1 MDDIIIYA
9 FALVSL
15 VAGALIGVFI
25 QRHVTTKRIGEANDL
40 ANRIVEEARKE
51 AQAQKKEILLQG
63 QNEIFSQKH
72 TFEMECKEQERAL
85 KNREK
90 KLQDISDRMEE
101 KMERITQKEHDIL
114 AQEKDQ
120 TQRERVLAEKETQV
134 EAKLDEQER
143 RLQEV
148 SGLTAEEAKTRLF
161 EEIEARTRHEAAK
174 MMRVIET
181 EARETADR
189 KAKEILACAIQRYAG
204 DYVGEQTVT
213 AVTLPSED
221 MKGRIMAVK
230 AVIFVLSKRLR
241 GWISSST
248 TPRKPSFFPPT
259 APSVVRWPAWLL
271 SALSRMAV
279 FIPPALRTWCT
290 SASRSWKCRSAKW
303 ANRPRSMPAYTA

>member
-1 MDDIIIYA
+1 MDDIVIYA

-15 VAGALIGVFI
+15 VAGALLGVCI
-25 QRHVTTKRIGEANDL
+25 QRHMTTKRIGEANDL
-40 ANRIVEEARKE
+40 ASRIVEEARKE

-72 TFEMECKEQERAL
+72 AFEMECKDQERAL

-114 AQEKDQ
+114 AQEKEQ

-161 EEIEARTRHEAAK
+161 EEIESRTRHEAAK

-181 EARETADR
+181 EAKETADR

-221 MKGRIMAVK
+221 MKGRIIGREGRTSAR
-230 AVIFVLSKRLR
+230 SKPPPA
-241 GWISSST
+241 WISSST
-248 TPRKPSFFPPT
+248 TRRKP
-259 APSVVRWPAWLL
+259 
-271 SALSRMAV
+271 
-279 FIPPALRTWCT
+279 
-290 SASRSWKCRSAKW
+290 
-303 ANRPRSMPAYTA
+303 